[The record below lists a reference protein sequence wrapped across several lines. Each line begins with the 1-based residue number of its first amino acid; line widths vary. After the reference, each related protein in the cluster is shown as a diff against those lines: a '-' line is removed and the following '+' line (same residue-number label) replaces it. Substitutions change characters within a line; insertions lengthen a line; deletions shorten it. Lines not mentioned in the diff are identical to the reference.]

1 MTDDFLTFWAA
12 YPKKVAK
19 GDARK
24 AWAQMSRMMPSIES
38 LLTAISAAKET
49 EQWRRDG
56 GAYIPYPATWLR
68 QERWDD
74 EHEVQIDKPLVQHE
88 GKLVSV
94 PKPQIFK
101 AEVAQLTD
109 EQRAE
114 NRRKFEEMRANL
126 MGAR

>member
-1 MTDDFLTFWAA
+1 
-12 YPKKVAK
+12 
-19 GDARK
+19 
-24 AWAQMSRMMPSIES
+24 MPSIES